1 MIHYQSIREQN
12 FSFVDVLS
20 QTFMLFFSHLVFLK
34 PRNRDLMRY
43 CLAEIEKLSA
53 REMK

>member
-20 QTFMLFFSHLVFLK
+20 QTFISHLVFLK
-34 PRNRDLMRY
+34 PRNWNLMRY
-43 CLAEIEKLSA
+43 CLAEIEKLNA